1 MLRKNEGLT
10 LIELLIALAV
20 GAFVMAGLYRTS
32 IGQQKSY
39 TVQDQVVDVQQNVRA
54 AVDRMTREI
63 RMAGYHKDL
72 LAAAGNISGFTSIIT
87 PGNNVNHVGKSDDQ
101 ITVIIADKAITY
113 SLQWDTANPQKP
125 VLVSSEN
132 GGNPEVL
139 ADNVENLQIKY
150 TLGDGTVTDLPVL
163 AESIRMVTINVSAR
177 TNIKDPQL
185 SRDGYLRRGLSSY
198 TIVRNMGL

>member
-1 MLRKNEGLT
+1 MLRKKDGLT

-20 GAFVMAGLYRTS
+20 SAFLMAGLYRTV

-39 TVQDQVVDVQQNVRA
+39 TVQEQVVDVQQNVRA
-54 AVDRMTREI
+54 ALDRMTRVI
-63 RMAGYHKDL
+63 RMAGYRKDL
-72 LAAAGNISGFTSIIT
+72 LASVGNISGFTDIIT

-101 ITVIIADKAITY
+101 ITVVIADKAISY
-113 SLQWDTANPQKP
+113 RLQWEDGDPGRP
-125 VLVSSEN
+125 VLVRSEN
-132 GGNPEVL
+132 GGDGEVL

-150 TLGDGTVTDLPVL
+150 TLRDGTVTDLPIL
-163 AESIRMVTINVSAR
+163 PESIRLVTVNVTAR

-185 SRDGYLRRGLSSY
+185 SGDGYRRRMLSSY

>member
-72 LAAAGNISGFTSIIT
+72 LAAAGNISGFTTIIT

-125 VLVSSEN
+125 VLVRSES

-185 SRDGYLRRGLSSY
+185 SGDGYLRRGLSSY